1 MAGGH
6 SMHKWHKKLALAFID
21 IARVNAY
28 VTKCTV
34 DKSDK
39 SLRNPHRQF
48 MIDLASEL
56 ISGKWKETA
65 EDDGCFSQTISA
77 IPLLTLNGKNL
88 LGFVK
93 FEHYDGRSDGDSD
106 LSDDSDDEPAEPPKS
121 PESQV
126 IEGIDFGPSDSEL
139 DPAATPHDGESED
152 TGHAKASDP
161 PKVRSFSDTKE
172 RKARK
177 KARAIRTNARHLR
190 RQEAQTFA
198 FLLKAMDN
206 THIRLFKD
214 KETAY
219 AVFQTICSKYEGVE
233 AHGNPY
239 TIMSFLSARRKN
251 KIPIV
256 AIGKVTLSIEDS
268 KGTVATLVLSDV
280 ILAPALKFNLF
291 SVPAAVKDGY
301 RFTLNRKTC
310 VINTNQRY
318 SIKARIAQHA
328 DLYQFNATP
337 SDTTKVQETAF
348 MATSDFA

>member
-1 MAGGH
+1 MHSQVLSPSSYSGDIFPRLTGAGNFDVW
-6 SMHKWHKKLALAFID
+6 K
-21 IARVNAY
+21 ARVCA
-28 VTKCTV
+28 
-34 DKSDK
+34 
-39 SLRNPHRQF
+39 
-48 MIDLASEL
+48 A
-56 ISGKWKETA
+56 
-65 EDDGCFSQTISA
+65 
-77 IPLLTLNGKNL
+77 LNGKNI

-93 FEHYDGRSDGDSD
+93 FEHYDGRSDGDSFF
-106 LSDDSDDEPAEPPKS
+106 SDDSDDEPAELPNS

-139 DPAATPHDGESED
+139 DPVATPHDGESED

-198 FLLKAMDN
+198 FLLKTMDN
-206 THIRLFKD
+206 THIRLVKD

-239 TIMSFLSARRKN
+239 TIMSFLLSAKYKEGDNLLEFFLRY
-251 KIPIV
+251 
-256 AIGKVTLSIEDS
+256 
-268 KGTVATLVLSDV
+268 
-280 ILAPALKFNLF
+280 ILNNAMPSAWSSELQIWKALRFNLF

-301 RFTLNRKTC
+301 RFSFNRKTC
-310 VINTNQRY
+310 AINTNQRY

-328 DLYQFNATP
+328 HLYQFNATP
-337 SDTTKVQETAF
+337 SDTKVQETAF
-348 MATSDFA
+348 LATSDFA